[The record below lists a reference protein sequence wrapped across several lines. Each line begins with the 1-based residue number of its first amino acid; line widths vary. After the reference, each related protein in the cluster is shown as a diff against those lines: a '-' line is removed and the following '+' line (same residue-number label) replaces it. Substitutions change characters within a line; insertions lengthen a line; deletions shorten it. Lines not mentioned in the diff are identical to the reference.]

1 MTLVRFI
8 KNSRN
13 NDTLIAGDFIFRRN
27 KCRDEKVYWKC
38 RKTACPAKITTHN
51 GKVMG
56 HFLKHNH
63 DDTNQEEITRLEG
76 LSPPTNYQQIAQ
88 DEEQVTQVIV
98 STGEP
103 FGEYSFNSSGSSYI
117 ETSGEEAQLQQQS
130 INPQLEASTSIAKA
144 STSSSLQSAVKEI
157 SESQKKIEELVN
169 NLISSTESD
178 SLQTENLRLKAE
190 LEEVVRTWS
199 AEMTDKEMR
208 LQEETRKSEAIQR
221 DLELQLNAEREEKTK
236 LEMENEQ
243 LKQLIQSYEMQD
255 KEEEDQQT
263 FTLEE
268 VTEQL
273 CHQDDV

>member
-38 RKTACPAKITTHN
+38 RKANCPAKITTHN

-88 DEEQVTQVIV
+88 DEEVSQQVLVNPA
-98 STGEP
+98 EP
-103 FGEYSFNSSGSSYI
+103 FAEYSFNSSGSSYM
-117 ETSGEEAQLQQQS
+117 ETSVEE
-130 INPQLEASTSIAKA
+130 PQLCDHNQQEPSTSKIQTNSP

-178 SLQTENLRLKAE
+178 SLQNENLRLKVE
-190 LEEVVRTWS
+190 LEQVVRDWS
-199 AEMTDKEMR
+199 TEMEAKELR
-208 LQEETRKSEAIQR
+208 LQEETRKAEQVQKF
-221 DLELQLNAEREEKTK
+221 LEMQLNAEREEKQK
-236 LEMENEQ
+236 LELENEQ
-243 LKQLIQSYEMQD
+243 FKQLIQQYEIQN
-255 KEEEDQQT
+255 KEEEEQT
-263 FTLEE
+263 YTLEE
-268 VTEQL
+268 VTDQL
-273 CHQDDV
+273 CHSDDV